1 MDSET
6 LFKQLQDY
14 DKNRKNSVDV
24 LNDAM
29 KQYGVPEIRS
39 RVSGLRTTLGNTEN
53 ALNAV
58 DPSVTGRTQGS
69 LVSEAQRQ
77 KQVSNERA
85 PIAEQY
91 GQQTRA
97 LGNESANLSDQLQAA
112 QLLAQNQVSDYDRGR
127 QSLSSQYEVAT
138 ARELEKRRREEADRA
153 YQLQVQAANDARKAA
168 SSAGGASPSF
178 DGGGETAP
186 KALSQQRSGGGFNF
200 QDTGGK
206 SISAGKY
213 AQLTGKSIGDL
224 LYQMGKSGDKYA
236 QQAYNQIKGN
246 QDYYNKNPNVL
257 KSEFAP
263 LFWGT

>member
-1 MDSET
+1 MDSQS
-6 LFKQLQDY
+6 LFNQLQDY
-14 DKNRKNSVDV
+14 DKNRKSSVDV

-29 KQYGVPEIRS
+29 GKYGVPEIRS
-39 RVSGLRTTLGNTEN
+39 RVSGLRTTLSNTEN

-77 KQVSNERA
+77 KQVANERA
-85 PIAEQY
+85 PIAQQY
-91 GQQTRA
+91 GEQTKA

-127 QSLSSQYEVAT
+127 QALSSQYDAVLG
-138 ARELEKRRREEADRA
+138 REAEKRRREEADRA
-153 YQLQVQAANDARKAA
+153 YQFQVQAANDARRAA
-168 SSAGGASPSF
+168 SGSGASPSIGG
-178 DGGGETAP
+178 DGGTAP

-200 QDTGGK
+200 QDSNNK
-206 SISAGKY
+206 SISAGQY
-213 AQLTGKSIGDL
+213 AKATGKNIGDL
-224 LYQMGKSGDKYA
+224 LYEMGKNGDKYA
-236 QQAYNQIKGN
+236 QQAYNQIKAN